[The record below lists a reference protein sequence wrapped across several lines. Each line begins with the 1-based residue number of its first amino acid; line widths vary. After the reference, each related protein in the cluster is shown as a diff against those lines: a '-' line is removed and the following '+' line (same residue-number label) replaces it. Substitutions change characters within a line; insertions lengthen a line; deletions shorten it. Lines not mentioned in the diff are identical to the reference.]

1 LPYLGRV
8 FIGIKNALAYL
19 KQLYKH
25 LCADITEVPAAL
37 QQNHFPE
44 LDGLRGLAIIILVIG
59 HFGFNY
65 YLWHYG
71 VIIAGATGVHIF
83 FVLSGFLIT
92 TLLLKEKLRN
102 GCISLKYFYIRRAL
116 RILPVAWLFLVV
128 LVGLNY
134 SLELH
139 IRASDFIASFLFFKN
154 LPMRNEPYTAHFWSL
169 AVEEQFYLTFP
180 ILLAFNTRWYILLSL
195 AIVVFVPSVCIVD
208 HFSPMLLAGNAVL
221 HFIARCC
228 KYAFWKGPV
237 IILIGS
243 MFSILLFKGI
253 IKPEKIKAHYFLSA
267 ILLIVAIVIYSKI
280 FLFYTRY
287 VSEYLSAILVG
298 IAMVITISHKDFLS
312 KFLSTAFLTTMG
324 VISYSIY
331 IWQELFI
338 SVRAFQPW
346 MQYFILLP
354 VWGVILIKL
363 AFLAIIVS
371 FSFIF
376 EVKFLK
382 LKDKFHYA
390 RAGANKKAA
399 AKS

>member
-1 LPYLGRV
+1 
-8 FIGIKNALAYL
+8 LAYL
-19 KQLYKH
+19 KDFSKKL
-25 LCADITEVPAAL
+25 LADITEVPAAL

-44 LDGLRGLAIIILVIG
+44 LDGLRGLAISILVIG

-65 YLWHYG
+65 YLRQYG
-71 VIIAGATGVHIF
+71 VSIAGAMGVHIF

-92 TLLLKEKLRN
+92 SLLLKEKLRN
-102 GCISLKYFYIRRAL
+102 GRISLKYFYIRRAL
-116 RILPVAWLFLVV
+116 RILPAAWLFLIV
-128 LVGLNY
+128 LIGLNHF
-134 SLELH
+134 LALH
-139 IRASDFIASFLFFKN
+139 IRSLDFIASFLFFKN

-180 ILLAFNTRWYILLSL
+180 ILLAFNTRWFTLVSL
-195 AIVVFVPSVCIVD
+195 AIVVFVPLICIID
-208 HFSPMLLAGNAVL
+208 HFAPALLAGNAVL

-243 MFSILLFKGI
+243 VFSILLFKGI
-253 IKPEKIKAHYFLSA
+253 IKPENIKAHYFLSVV
-267 ILLIVAIVIYSKI
+267 LLIVAIVIYSKI
-280 FLFYTRY
+280 FLFYTKY
-287 VSEYLSAILVG
+287 VSESLSAILVG

-312 KFLSTAFLTTMG
+312 KLLSTAFLTTMG

-338 SVRAFQPW
+338 SVKAFQPW
-346 MQYFILLP
+346 MQYFTLLP
-354 VWGVILIKL
+354 IWSAILIKL

-376 EVKFLK
+376 EAKFLK

-390 RAGANKKAA
+390 RSGANKKAA